1 MIVFVVGAAFSYDGL
16 CGGFFPGL
24 SGRTACPL
32 WAYMSGDAFAVGMIL
47 LVTLWPLVVALLVL
61 PPIVGYWFDRRGS
74 RNPSSGI

>member
-1 MIVFVVGAAFSYDGL
+1 MTACAGDS
-16 CGGFFPGL
+16 FPGFQVARRAHF
-24 SGRTACPL
+24 GHTCPE
-32 WAYMSGDAFAVGMIL
+32 AFAVGMIL